1 MDLIPVSVRHKSI
14 SNSRSTRA
22 KEIIHRAEKQL
33 LQDRIMRLKACLPQH
48 QRKYGIQTHFKG
60 NRTLKQVL
68 VRPKDQNPTEKK
80 SGAVYMYQCVELA
93 CDEKYLGEISTT
105 MGERFKEHLKE
116 LSPIHAHSTKTG
128 HNTTPENFNIIGRD
142 DHGLARTTKESIYIR
157 VNNPTLN
164 RNIGRYNLHHIWDR
178 V

>member
-1 MDLIPVSVRHKSI
+1 
-14 SNSRSTRA
+14 
-22 KEIIHRAEKQL
+22 
-33 LQDRIMRLKACLPQH
+33 
-48 QRKYGIQTHFKG
+48 
-60 NRTLKQVL
+60 
-68 VRPKDQNPTEKK
+68 
-80 SGAVYMYQCVELA
+80 MYQCVELT